1 MIRRAPNARM
11 CCWITETLVSLAII
25 GTIIALIYQIVVR
38 FKFYKMQNGSLEPL
52 ILAGTTILFI
62 LLILIISLI
71 YVSCI
76 DQVSIEVLD
85 PWRII
90 DVQEE
95 SDSKSIS
102 IIELDNPN
110 KQTIQII
117 NKNDE
122 RNDMRYSS
130 INVVKI

>member
-1 MIRRAPNARM
+1 MIRRAPNARL